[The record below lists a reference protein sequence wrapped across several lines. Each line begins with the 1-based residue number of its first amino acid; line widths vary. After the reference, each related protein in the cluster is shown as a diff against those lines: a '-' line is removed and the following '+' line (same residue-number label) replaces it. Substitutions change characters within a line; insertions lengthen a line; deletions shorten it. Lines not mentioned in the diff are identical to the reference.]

1 MNKIAIIALL
11 ATTMAAGTA
20 AFPLAA
26 NAQDLQADRSG
37 PYVGA
42 AVGTT
47 VNNDRRVDL
56 GARAGWQFGPHLRT
70 EAEYGNSFQHQ
81 AANSLKAS
89 IVAQY
94 RIPSTSI
101 TPYAH
106 VGTGFVVQ
114 NGATTAIY
122 SAGAGA
128 RLAVARN
135 VELDARYSYTGAFD
149 TGTHYPKAGTNSFTL
164 GANFRF

>member
-1 MNKIAIIALL
+1 MKKFLL
-11 ATTMAAGTA
+11 ATTLALLAAGT
-20 AFPLAA
+20 A

-42 AVGTT
+42 AIGTT

-56 GARAGWQFGPHLRT
+56 GARAGWQFGSHFRF
-70 EAEYGNSFQHQ
+70 EAEYGNSYDHR
-81 AANSLKAS
+81 AANELKAS
-89 IVAQY
+89 AIGQY
-94 RIPSTSI
+94 RIPSTAI

-114 NGATTAIY
+114 NGSTTAIY

-135 VELDARYSYTGAFD
+135 VELDARYSYTGAYD
-149 TGTHYPKAGTNSFTL
+149 RTTYYPKAGTNSFTI